1 LAKDTQQFIT
11 LRRFSISI
19 VSVVLLIWAGTTGYM
34 IIEHMTPV
42 DALYMTV
49 ITLSTVG
56 FSEIHTLSE
65 SGRIFTLALIIGGT
79 SLFFFTLSNVAV
91 FFLSGEWRS
100 HWELQRN
107 IRMLRKLNDHFIICG
122 YGRLGTNVA
131 TELQEKGIPFVIID
145 TTIEKIL
152 LARDLGYVALKG
164 NAADETVLKDAGLDK
179 ARGLIAAANT
189 DAENVF
195 IVLTARTLKPGLH
208 IVARADCEESEN
220 KLLRAGAER
229 VVLLYKSAG
238 RKMANLLIDP
248 GLEEYLDELNDAK
261 NLDLT
266 MSQFSVSESS
276 SLCGLSF
283 RQADIYNRFRV
294 NIIGYKLPGGEI
306 HTSPIPAEVIQK
318 NGILIAI
325 GKPSDIDALKQF
337 AAGEEVKTG

>member
-1 LAKDTQQFIT
+1 MA
-11 LRRFSISI
+11 IS
-19 VSVVLLIWAGTTGYM
+19 L
-34 IIEHMTPV
+34 
-42 DALYMTV
+42 
-49 ITLSTVG
+49 
-56 FSEIHTLSE
+56 
-65 SGRIFTLALIIGGT
+65 GT
-79 SLFFFTLSNVAV
+79 STKHPHAPQAQRPLHHLRLRTPRDQRRNRT
-91 FFLSGEWRS
+91 SGKG
-100 HWELQRN
+100 HP
-107 IRMLRKLNDHFIICG
+107 LRHHRHDH
-122 YGRLGTNVA
+122 R
-131 TELQEKGIPFVIID
+131 
-145 TTIEKIL
+145 KIL